1 MVVRIPMT
9 PQGHEKLREEL
20 KRLKTVER
28 AKNIRDIEE
37 ARAHGDLSEN
47 AEYHAAKEKQ
57 GILNGRIVDL
67 EHKLSHAEV
76 IDPKQIRDRS
86 KIVFSAT
93 ITVLDLNSE
102 EEITYQ
108 IVGDEESDIKQNR
121 IAISSPIAR
130 GFIGKSVGDEARV
143 QTPKGVREFEVIEII
158 YI

>member
-9 PQGHEKLREEL
+9 PQGYERLRAEL
-20 KRLKTVER
+20 KHLKTVER
-28 AKNIRDIEE
+28 AKNIKDIEE

-57 GILNGRIVDL
+57 GILNGRILDL
-67 EHKLSHAEV
+67 EHKVSHAEV
-76 IDPKQIRDRS
+76 IDPQKINDKN

-93 ITVLDLNSE
+93 ITVLDLQSE

-130 GFIGKSVGDEARV
+130 GFIGKSVGDEVRV
-143 QTPKGVREFEVIEII
+143 QTPKGTREFEVILIN
-158 YI
+158 YL

>member
-9 PQGHEKLREEL
+9 PQGHERLREEL
-20 KRLKTVER
+20 RHLKTVER

-57 GILNGRIVDL
+57 GILNGRILDL
-67 EHKLSHAEV
+67 EHKVSHAEV
-76 IDPKQIRDRS
+76 IDPKKISDKNR
-86 KIVFSAT
+86 IVFSAT
-93 ITVLDLNSE
+93 ITVLDLHSE

-108 IVGDEESDIKQNR
+108 IVGDEESNIKQNR

-130 GFIGKSVGDEARV
+130 GFIGKSVGDEVRV
-143 QTPKGVREFEVIEII
+143 QTPKGLREFEVVSID
-158 YI
+158 YL